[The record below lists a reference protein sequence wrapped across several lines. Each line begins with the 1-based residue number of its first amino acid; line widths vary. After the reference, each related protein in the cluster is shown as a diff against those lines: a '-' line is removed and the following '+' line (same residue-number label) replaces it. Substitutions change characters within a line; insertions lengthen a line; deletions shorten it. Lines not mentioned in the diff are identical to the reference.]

1 MRTSPWRRNTRI
13 SQPLALAAILVAIA
27 LVAIVATVLQQAG
40 PPLLGRAEVVDGD
53 TLRMVG
59 VRIRL
64 LGLDAPELAQTCTD
78 GNGADW
84 PCGARAKAFV
94 ETLVRGAD
102 LDCRPRGR
110 DRYGRTLAR
119 CSTDKPGHPD
129 LGHADRR
136 RRLGHQPM
144 PDYLGEEASA
154 RIAGQGIWAGTFVAP
169 ADWRREPRR
178 GASPAPGTGSASWF
192 HQSCCATPF

>member
-1 MRTSPWRRNTRI
+1 MRTSPWRRNAPI

-27 LVAIVATVLQQAG
+27 LVAIVATLVQQAG

-53 TLRMVG
+53 TLRMG
-59 VRIRL
+59 AVRIRL

-84 PCGARAKAFV
+84 PCGAKAKAFV

-102 LDCRPRGR
+102 LDCRPSGR

-119 CSTDKPGHPD
+119 CSTAGGD
-129 LGHADRR
+129 LGHAIVAAGWAIS
-136 RRLGHQPM
+136 LPA
-144 PDYLGEEASA
+144 YASEEAAA
-154 RIAGQGIWAGTFVAP
+154 RAAGQGIWAGTFVAP
-169 ADWRREPRR
+169 ADWRRSHGEGVP
-178 GASPAPGTGSASWF
+178 GAWDWIRSWF
-192 HQSCCATPF
+192 H